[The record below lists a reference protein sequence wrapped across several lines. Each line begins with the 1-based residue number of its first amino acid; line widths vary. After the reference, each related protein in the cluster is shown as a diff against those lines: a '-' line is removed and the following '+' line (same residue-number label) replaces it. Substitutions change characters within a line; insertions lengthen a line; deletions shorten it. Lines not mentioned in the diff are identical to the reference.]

1 MNTDKLQ
8 EQLLEYIKISVEKI
22 GDFTANE
29 IPPFV
34 NEYITWKFYENLLP
48 IGMYALVMLII
59 SVVVYKLIIPLY
71 RWANTTSKLKDDGV
85 YFVTPALATFVL
97 LIITLFAFPYN
108 SIKNCIQIKV
118 APKVFLIEQASK
130 LITNKD

>member
-22 GDFTANE
+22 GDFAANE

-59 SVVVYKLIIPLY
+59 SVLVYKLIIPLY
-71 RWANTTSKLKDDGV
+71 RWANTTSESESDSI
-85 YFVTPALATFVL
+85 YFVIPSVATL
-97 LIITLFAFPYN
+97 LLLMITLFSFPYD

-118 APKVFLIEQASK
+118 APKVFLIEQTSK